1 MAPSNPD
8 GHLFGRGPRT
18 LHAWKFL
25 KEFISAPQ
33 NVGAIAPSSRHLG
46 ETVISAANVPAAS
59 VVVEFGPGTGA
70 ITEVLVE
77 QVKPGATLFALEINE
92 DFVALLK
99 HRFPDLNVIHDSAT
113 ETRTHLDKMS
123 LPHCDAIV
131 SGLPWTMFSETLQDE
146 LLNAVVDSL
155 RPGGIFATYMY
166 LQSLVL
172 PSGIRFRRKLR
183 DRFARC
189 GITETVWRNIPPA
202 RVVWGEK

>member
-1 MAPSNPD
+1 
-8 GHLFGRGPRT
+8 

-25 KEFISAPQ
+25 KEFIAAPH
-33 NVGAIAPSSRHLG
+33 NVGAIAPSSRQLG
-46 ETVISAANVPAAS
+46 SLVISAAKVQSAS

-77 QVKPGATLFALEINE
+77 EVKPKTTLLALEINE
-92 DFVALLK
+92 DFIGLLK
-99 HRFPDLNVIHDSAT
+99 KRFPDLNIIHDSAT
-113 ETRTHLDKMS
+113 ETRTHLNELG

-131 SGLPWTMFSETLQDE
+131 SGLPWTMFSEQLQDD
-146 LLNAVVDSL
+146 LLKAVIDSL
-155 RPGGIFATYMY
+155 RPGGVFATYMY
-166 LQSLVL
+166 LQGLVM

-183 DRFARC
+183 DRFTHC

>member
-1 MAPSNPD
+1 MA
-8 GHLFGRGPRT
+8 
-18 LHAWKFL
+18 
-25 KEFISAPQ
+25 APQ
-33 NVGAIAPSSRHLG
+33 NVGAITPSSRHLG
-46 ETVISAANVPAAS
+46 ALVISAAKVPDAS
-59 VVVEFGPGTGA
+59 IVVEFGPGTGA

-77 QVKPGATLFALEINE
+77 EAKPGTTLLALEINE
-92 DFVALLK
+92 DFIELLK
-99 HRFPDLNVIHDSAT
+99 SRFPDLNVIHDSAT
-113 ETRTHLDKMS
+113 ETRKYLNDAG

-131 SGLPWTMFSETLQDE
+131 SGLPWTMFSEKLQDE
-146 LLNAVVDSL
+146 LLDAVLDSL

-183 DRFARC
+183 DRFTRC

>member
-1 MAPSNPD
+1 M
-8 GHLFGRGPRT
+8 
-18 LHAWKFL
+18 HAWTFL
-25 KEFISAPQ
+25 KEFIAAPQ
-33 NVGAIAPSSRHLG
+33 NVGAIAPSSKQLG
-46 ETVISAANVPAAS
+46 ALVISTAKVPDAS

-77 QVKPGATLFALEINE
+77 EVKPAATLFALEINK
-92 DFVALLK
+92 DFIVLLK
-99 HRFPDLNVIHDSAT
+99 NRFPDLNVIHDSAT
-113 ETRTHLDKMS
+113 ETRSYLDKMG

-131 SGLPWTMFSETLQDE
+131 SGLPWTMFSEKLQDD
-146 LLNAVVDSL
+146 LLEAVLDSL

-166 LQSLVL
+166 LQSLVM

-183 DRFARC
+183 DRFTHC